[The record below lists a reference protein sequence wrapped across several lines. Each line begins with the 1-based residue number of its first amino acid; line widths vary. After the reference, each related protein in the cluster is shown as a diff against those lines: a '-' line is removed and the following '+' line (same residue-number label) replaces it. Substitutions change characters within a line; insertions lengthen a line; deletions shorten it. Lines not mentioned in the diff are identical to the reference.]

1 MTNIVEKF
9 AHNKILIAAI
19 IAMAKMFAKELRL
32 NLSAPMKTIAEQLA
46 VNRNYIYEVQDR
58 VTAHLMVLL
67 ETGPGRPANPT
78 PRGGAPAENG
88 RAKSDQLTIDVL
100 RYRADHRGA
109 VAEHADHKNY
119 SDAFKY
125 FILNRYDQEAE
136 FMTQEEFAKAAEIP
150 VDTLRT
156 WLAQDRAP
164 LLPENAA
171 PKPTAIIT
179 IDVPEIVHTIVQR
192 FEKWQGST
200 RDFISHIAKEFGLR
214 ANQIKRVL
222 CIVGLLSLPK
232 RRPYRYR
239 GSTEKL
245 APGTMLVTDGKEV
258 RVHLTSSQEHLK
270 LNWQAM
276 VDQTTGADTGFAI
289 TPNENA
295 AGIAQALEASLV
307 FMGGQ
312 APKAIL
318 CDNKPCYDDAELNE
332 KIKPLC
338 EVIKA
343 TPGRPENKAIVEGS
357 FSLFEQRVGQ
367 ICLDDSSKSAL
378 IQSAMHEIIRT
389 YTATTNHVPRAE
401 FDGKSRAQALYEYVP
416 DPRQQAK
423 DQEFL
428 KRLKASRKAG
438 PWARR
443 PLPDPRSRELLDDA
457 FTRFGLLPKDPSGSL
472 RTYLSE
478 FEPAAIKTAVA
489 IFQARQE
496 RGKIQ
501 VEWAHRYLVKLIRN
515 LQEELDLQRCEEKL
529 LDLSRAHA
537 QNWTRE
543 QERLYDQLRGEVTE
557 VKDLSC
563 HVAEKAA
570 EGEVPVA
577 AAFWR
582 EKLRALLINAK
593 ELIPAVRTHLRRLH
607 GANFNLRVLLMNELV
622 ELECGLRAA

>member
-1 MTNIVEKF
+1 MTTSVEKF
-9 AHNKILIAAI
+9 ATNKTLIAAI
-19 IAMAKMFAKELRL
+19 IAMAKMFIKELRL
-32 NLSAPMKTIAEQLA
+32 PPNASMTAITKQLE
-46 VNRNYIYEVQDR
+46 VNRNYVYEVQAR
-58 VTAHLMVLL
+58 LTEHLVPLL
-67 ETGPGRPANPT
+67 ETGPGRPAKPI
-78 PRGGAPAENG
+78 PQGGENG
-88 RAKSDQLTIDVL
+88 RSKSDQLTIDVL
-100 RYRADHRGA
+100 RYRADHAGA

-125 FILNRYDQEAE
+125 FVLNRFDQEAE
-136 FMTQEEFAKAAEIP
+136 FMRHEEFARAAEIP

-156 WLAQDRAP
+156 WLAQDRTP
-164 LLPENAA
+164 LLPENVA
-171 PKPTAIIT
+171 PKPTAVLT
-179 IDVPEIVHTIVQR
+179 VDVPEIVRNLVER

-200 RDFISHIAKEFGLR
+200 RDFIRHTATEFGLK

-232 RRPYRYR
+232 RRTYRYR

-245 APGTMLVTDGKEV
+245 APGTMLVTDGKEL
-258 RVHLTSSQEHLK
+258 RVHLTGSDEHLTM
-270 LNWQAM
+270 NWQAM
-276 VDQTTGADTGFAI
+276 IDQTTGTDTGFAI

-295 AGIAQALEASLV
+295 AGIQQALDAALS

-312 APKAIL
+312 APAAIL
-318 CDNKPCYDDAELNE
+318 CDNKPCYDDAALNE

-338 EVIKA
+338 DVIKA

-357 FSLFEQRVGQ
+357 FSLFENRVGK
-367 ICLDDSSKSAL
+367 IRLDDRSKPAL
-378 IQSAMHEIIRT
+378 IQSVVSEIIRT

-401 FDGKSRAQALYEYVP
+401 FDGKSRAQVLYEYVP
-416 DPRQQAK
+416 DPRQQEK
-423 DQEFL
+423 DQAFL
-428 KRLKASRKAG
+428 KRLKAQHER
-438 PWARR
+438 PFARHAQ
-443 PLPDPRSRELLDDA
+443 PDPRSRELLDDA
-457 FTRFGLLPKDPSGSL
+457 FTRCGLLPKDPSGNL
-472 RTYLSE
+472 RAFLSA

-489 IFQARQE
+489 IFQTRLQ

-501 VEWAHRYLVKLIRN
+501 APWAHRYLSKLIRN
-515 LQEELDLQRCEEKL
+515 MQEELDLQRCEEKL

-563 HVAEKAA
+563 RVAEKAA

-582 EKLRALLINAK
+582 EKLRALLIDAK
-593 ELIPAVRTHLRRLH
+593 ELIPAVRTHLRRLY
-607 GANFNLRVLLMNELV
+607 GANFNLRVLLMNELA
-622 ELECGLRAA
+622 ELEYGLRAA

>member
-32 NLSAPMKTIAEQLA
+32 NLEASMSAIAEQLD
-46 VNRNYIYEVQDR
+46 VNRNYVYEVQAR
-58 VTAHLMVLL
+58 LTEHLAPLL
-67 ETGPGRPANPT
+67 ETGPGRPAKSIPQ
-78 PRGGAPAENG
+78 GGENG
-88 RAKSDQLTIDVL
+88 RSKSDQLTIDVL
-100 RYRADHRGA
+100 RYRADHDGA
-109 VAEHADHKNY
+109 VAQHPDHKNY

-125 FILNRYDQEAE
+125 FMLNRYDQEAE
-136 FMTQEEFAKAAEIP
+136 FMTQEEFANAAEIP

-156 WLAQDRAP
+156 WLAQDRTP

-171 PKPTAIIT
+171 PKPQAVIT
-179 IDVPEIVHTIVQR
+179 VDVPEIVRTIIKR
-192 FEKWQGST
+192 FESWEGST
-200 RDFISHIAKEFGLR
+200 RDFINRTANELGLK

-222 CIVGLLSLPK
+222 CIVGMLSLPK

-258 RVHLTSSQEHLK
+258 SVHLTASDEHRK
-270 LNWQAM
+270 LNWQALI
-276 VDQTTGADTGFAI
+276 DQTTGTDIGFAI

-295 AGIAQALEASLV
+295 AGIAQALEAALV

-312 APKAIL
+312 APKALL
-318 CDNKPCYDDAELNE
+318 CDNKPCYDDAALQE
-332 KIKPLC
+332 KIKPIC

-357 FSLFEQRVGQ
+357 FSLFERRVGK
-367 ICLDDSSKSAL
+367 ICLDDSSKPAL
-378 IQSAMHEIIRT
+378 IQSAVHEIIRT

-401 FDGKSRAQALYEYVP
+401 FDGKTRAQVLYEYVP
-416 DPRQQAK
+416 DPKQQEK
-423 DQEFL
+423 DQAFL
-428 KRLKASRKAG
+428 KRLKAQHERPFSRRAQ
-438 PWARR
+438 
-443 PLPDPRSRELLDDA
+443 PDPRSRELLDDA

-472 RTYLSE
+472 RAYLSE

-489 IFQARQE
+489 IFQTRQE

-582 EKLRALLINAK
+582 EKLRALLIDAK
-593 ELIPAVRTHLRRLH
+593 ELIPAVRTHLRRLY
-607 GANFNLRVLLMNELV
+607 GANFNLRLLLLNELA